1 MRLYEERFDKEFFFF
16 HAEFLEFQSYSRH
29 RNHFDIDSK
38 RTHSEEI
45 HVIPMERFLDVM
57 CCYPI
62 FDPCFKKISEK
73 SKTSKKKH

>member
-38 RTHSEEI
+38 QTHYEEI
-45 HVIPMERFLDVM
+45 QVIPMERLSEVM
-57 CCYPI
+57 KT
-62 FDPCFKKISEK
+62 FCFAFGEKYEVTFGWSKWFKI
-73 SKTSKKKH
+73 